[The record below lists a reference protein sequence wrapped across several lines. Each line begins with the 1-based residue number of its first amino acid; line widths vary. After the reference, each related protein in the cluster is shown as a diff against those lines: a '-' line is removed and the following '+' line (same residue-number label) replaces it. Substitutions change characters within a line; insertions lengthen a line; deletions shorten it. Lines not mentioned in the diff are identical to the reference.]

1 MGSVKVLGW
10 IRWKGLIAFV
20 GLGLLLCALWLLVVD
35 GLIERGIERVGTR
48 VVGARVDLD
57 GADLKLF
64 PLGLTLTRLQVTN
77 PDEPM
82 RNAVEVGRIAFSLDG
97 IELLERRVIIEEMA
111 IDSVR
116 LDTPRKASG
125 AVAKRKKEGDA
136 GPGPAIPGL
145 PSFELPDVKGIL
157 ESEEL
162 ETLKLAKAIEEDV
175 SRVRA
180 EWTQRIDALPDK
192 EKIESYRNRIRELAK
207 AKKSDVAGIAALVT
221 EVQALKGEIEADLNL
236 VRGLKDGF
244 EKDYRLLEGR
254 VSALQTA
261 PQNDVRRLTEKY
273 LRPSAMLGNL
283 STLIFGDRISSWVRT
298 AFEWYDRIKP
308 LLERTVSKSED
319 VKVVRPVRA
328 QGFNVL
334 FTERNPL
341 PDFLVRVARVSAE
354 LEAGAFGGKVQNIT
368 PYQDILGLPLTFFF
382 SGQNLKKVGSVQI
395 DGMINHVSSANPRDA
410 LNLAVQKVRV
420 GKVVLSGGHDLP
432 VTLNEGILSASVNA
446 RLSGEALSANIS
458 ANMDS
463 VRLSAGEGEGAS
475 AIVKA
480 VDSALRGVSRFSL
493 RADIEGT
500 REKFD
505 VSLSSDLDRVLRDA
519 VGGLIREEAAKFRD
533 LLASEVR
540 ERTGGA
546 LAAVSERMNALEV
559 IGIDLGKKEDVL
571 GELLNELLRLG
582 PAPAFKLP
590 F

>member
-1 MGSVKVLGW
+1 MKVLGW

-116 LDTPRKASG
+116 LDTPRKTSG

-221 EVQALKGEIEADLNL
+221 EVQALKGEIETDLNL

-410 LNLAVQKVRV
+410 LNLTVQKVRV

-571 GELLNELLRLG
+571 GELMNELLRLG